1 MKKQLK
7 LKQSENQLYE
17 TEAYTKFLFVTN
29 YILLIKYMSIS
40 HIKKKHMI
48 AFIMKSMPKKLKPA
62 CLQDNPVLK
71 LNSASNDRLLRSF
84 YARNSDILAKKL
96 LGKILCRRDLV
107 TNETIKNK
115 ATSNSII
122 LKARIVETEMYP
134 GVQDPAS
141 HSFQGKKTKRNGA
154 MFMDPGVC
162 YVYNIYGMYQCKFN
176 IYIKLRRKVAK

>member
-1 MKKQLK
+1 
-7 LKQSENQLYE
+7 
-17 TEAYTKFLFVTN
+17 
-29 YILLIKYMSIS
+29 MSIS
-40 HIKKKHMI
+40 HIKKKHI
-48 AFIMKSMPKKLKPA
+48 AFIMKSVPKKLKLSTA
-62 CLQDNPVLK
+62 CSQDNPVLK

-84 YARNSDILAKKL
+84 YTRNSDILAKKL

-107 TNETIKNK
+107 TNETMKNK

-176 IYIKLRRKVAK
+176 IYIKSRKIKWKD